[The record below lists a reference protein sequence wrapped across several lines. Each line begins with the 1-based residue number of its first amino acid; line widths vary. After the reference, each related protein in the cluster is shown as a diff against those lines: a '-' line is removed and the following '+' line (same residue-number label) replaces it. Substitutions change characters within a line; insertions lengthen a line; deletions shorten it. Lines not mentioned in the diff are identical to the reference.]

1 MIQRLGASSLSF
13 KANELPSGRSA
24 YSLQLDKNTQTA
36 QMQNDKTSSA
46 AQAVNNTQIAIQ
58 GQTQNQQAQK
68 LDVIA

>member
-24 YSLQLDKNTQTA
+24 YSLQIDKNTKTA
-36 QMQNDKTSSA
+36 QMQNDKISSMPVS
-46 AQAVNNTQIAIQ
+46 VNNTQIAMQ
-58 GQTQNQQAQK
+58 GQTQNTQAQK